1 MQSGKSALEFVVEP
15 QFRIWGL
22 HHSLLLLPLDASVNI
37 PFQQR
42 FPILFSAA
50 ERQLGPLHSA
60 IPLCTHNSSQAP
72 HLPRPSPP
80 PSLSL
85 LRQILD
91 VGTTANAWADL
102 YPSIHWSSSNND
114 NPDASSSRRLLTST
128 ERYRLRRACY
138 RIWLYSLAYHHAS
151 FPRYSRR
158 QPATIRLRAALLRG
172 WSTAELA
179 EILDLQAVLRKAL
192 EQHICPSNG
201 TVIRRHKERYGHDSS
216 RDSMLIVNHHLTC
229 PSPPPPPPPYPQK
242 PPSLYYQHNW
252 QNQTWQG
259 WGDDVHHFYVLEDML
274 KFDPGEIYQLYDFCA
289 GSGRLGEI
297 VGGRDGW
304 QPGGSKKTV
313 VETHVAEMGDWFV
326 NNGQTLGETVGFVV
340 GERGEDEIEGEGAIV
355 HAGV

>member
-1 MQSGKSALEFVVEP
+1 M
-15 QFRIWGL
+15 
-22 HHSLLLLPLDASVNI
+22 SLTCHRLYDLISRPA
-37 PFQQR
+37 QR

-50 ERQLGPLHSA
+50 ERQLGPLYSA

-85 LRQILD
+85 LRQILQ
-91 VGTTANAWADL
+91 VGTIANAWADL
-102 YPSIHWSSSNND
+102 YPTIHWSSSNND
-114 NPDASSSRRLLTST
+114 NPDASASRRLLTSH

-158 QPATIRLRAALLRG
+158 QPATMRLRAALLRG

-179 EILDLQAVLRKAL
+179 EMVDLQAAMRKAL

-201 TVIRRHKERYGHDSS
+201 AVIRRHKERYGDDHHST
-216 RDSMLIVNHHLTC
+216 LIVNHHLTC
-229 PSPPPPPPPYPQK
+229 PPPPPRHQPWK
-242 PPSLYYQHNW
+242 SPSSHHHW
-252 QNQTWQG
+252 QDLAWQG
-259 WGDDVHHFYVLEDML
+259 WGDDVHHYYVLEDML

-297 VGGRDGW
+297 IRGRDDGW
-304 QPGGSKKTV
+304 QPGSKKAV

-326 NNGQTLGETVGFVV
+326 NNGQTLGETVDFVV

-355 HAGV
+355 RPVV

>member
-1 MQSGKSALEFVVEP
+1 MHIQSLPNETLLE
-15 QFRIWGL
+15 IL
-22 HHSLLLLPLDASVNI
+22 HSLSSVQDVLALSLTCHRLHDLI
-37 PFQQR
+37 FRPAQR

-50 ERQLGPLHSA
+50 ERQLGPLYSA

-72 HLPRPSPP
+72 HLRRPSPP

-85 LRQILD
+85 LREILD
-91 VGTTANAWADL
+91 VGTIANAWADL
-102 YPSIHWSSSNND
+102 YPSIHWSSGNND
-114 NPDASSSRRLLTST
+114 NPDASASRRLLTSH

-138 RIWLYSLAYHHAS
+138 RIWLYSLAYHHGS

-179 EILDLQAVLRKAL
+179 EMVDLQAVMRKAL

-201 TVIRRHKERYGHDSS
+201 AVIRRHKERYGDDHST
-216 RDSMLIVNHHLTC
+216 LIVNHLTC
-229 PSPPPPPPPYPQK
+229 PPPPRHQPWK
-242 PPSLYYQHNW
+242 SPSHHW
-252 QNQTWQG
+252 QDQTWQG
-259 WGDDVHHFYVLEDML
+259 WGDDVHHYYVLEDML

-297 VGGRDGW
+297 IGGRDDGW
-304 QPGGSKKTV
+304 QPGSKKAV

-326 NNGQTLGETVGFVV
+326 NNGQTLGETVDFVV
-340 GERGEDEIEGEGAIV
+340 GERGEDEVEGEGAIV
-355 HAGV
+355 RPVV